1 MSEGVTS
8 NGLSLKSYNELLSEF
23 QTAMNNIYA
32 KDGNLINFD
41 SSTPDGQLTNIVA
54 QMGSDIRDFATSIY
68 NSFNPDNCQGA
79 VQDSR
84 YAINY
89 LTRKKGTFTIQNIDV
104 TFDRTVT
111 LTGLDGE
118 ADNPQAVGG
127 FIISDGSNEGVWY
140 LLDSDTYTAGTH
152 SIPFRSKNYGLYQPA
167 IGTITTMVTIVP
179 GVTHV
184 INSVA
189 PTTLGEEQE
198 TDAEFKI
205 RRSRST
211 VRPGQNNIDALY
223 AEIMNMD
230 TVTDCMTWV
239 NNTDTT
245 DATGT
250 PPYTVWIIVEG
261 GTNSDIGAAIY
272 QYSCGMATRGEISVN
287 NYSIAGQLF
296 ETNFDRAVPVPL
308 YIKFDYQTKEYVAG
322 SLLTSLAEEIA
333 KTLSFTLNEDAD
345 VSKVNAFAYEANT
358 TVSYNLGQILNLEI
372 STDDETYTDFIKCAS
387 MKNKFVVD
395 ATKIEITNTLESST

>member
-1 MSEGVTS
+1 
-8 NGLSLKSYNELLSEF
+8 
-23 QTAMNNIYA
+23 
-32 KDGNLINFD
+32 
-41 SSTPDGQLTNIVA
+41 
-54 QMGSDIRDFATSIY
+54 
-68 NSFNPDNCQGA
+68 
-79 VQDSR
+79 
-84 YAINY
+84 
-89 LTRKKGTFTIQNIDV
+89 IDV

-127 FIISDGSNEGVWY
+127 FIISDGSNEGTWY

-230 TVTDCMTWV
+230 TVTDCMAWV

-250 PPYTVWIIVEG
+250 SPYTVWIIVEG

-322 SLLTSLAEEIA
+322 SLLDSLSEEIA

-372 STDDETYTDFIKCAS
+372 STDGETYTDFIKCAS
-387 MKNKFVVD
+387 MKNKFVCDV
-395 ATKIEITNTLESST
+395 TKIEITNVLESST